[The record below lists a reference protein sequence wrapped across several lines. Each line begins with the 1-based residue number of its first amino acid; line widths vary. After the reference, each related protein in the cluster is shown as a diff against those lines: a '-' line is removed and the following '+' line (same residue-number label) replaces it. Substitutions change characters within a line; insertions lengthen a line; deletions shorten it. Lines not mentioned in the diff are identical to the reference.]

1 MMADQASQII
11 NTLLANPI
19 IQNLI
24 AGLIGSTITFTGLKV
39 FVFTRDYFYTKKF
52 YFGGTWNTVYEDNEG
67 LLRVKRYAP
76 AKIVQ
81 KGRRISGYTIFGEGE
96 DARKWNLDGSII
108 ADRFLVGTYSIKSRH
123 GEYSIGS
130 FFLERSGTGQELIG
144 YWCGYD
150 PMIGNVNSGKYIF
163 YRKSNPMIQVNVR
176 PALKADTDK
185 IKELGNRIFGSG
197 YLDNWFLPD
206 PSQKKFDDS
215 ICLVATKDAN
225 VIGMI
230 YLLIVDDHPI
240 EKFTALGFDTSSL
253 EKVVSG
259 RRLNEKFPSVFLSL
273 IMVDEQYR
281 RRGVGTSLYAK
292 VFQILSEV
300 NIRDIYATCWKE
312 SPNSAII
319 PFLEKQGWKVFSSKE
334 KYWYE
339 DSLKKSYQCAR
350 CGNPCFCTAV
360 LMNLDLP
367 EGISKPTFEPG

>member
-1 MMADQASQII
+1 LIQSSQVINNFLAD
-11 NTLLANPI
+11 PI
-19 IQNLI
+19 TQNVI
-24 AGLIGSTITFTGLKV
+24 AGLIGSAITFTSLKI
-39 FVFTRDYFYTKKF
+39 FVYTKDYFYSKKF

-67 LLRVKRYAP
+67 LLRIKRYAI
-76 AKIVQ
+76 AKVVQ

-96 DARKWNLDGSII
+96 EARKWSLDGSII

-130 FFLERSGTGQELIG
+130 FFLERSPTGQELIG

-150 PMIGNVNSGKYIF
+150 PMIGDVNFGKYIF
-163 YRKSNPMIQVNVR
+163 YRRSNPMIQVNVR
-176 PALKADTDK
+176 PALKADTEK
-185 IKELGNRIFGSG
+185 IKQLGNKIFGNG

-206 PSQKKFDDS
+206 PDRRIFDDS

-230 YLLIVDDHPI
+230 YLLITDENPLD
-240 EKFTALGFDTSSL
+240 KFSKSGFDISNL
-253 EKVVSG
+253 EKLVSG
-259 RRLNEKFPSVFLSL
+259 RNPNGKFPSVFLSL
-273 IMVDEQYR
+273 IMVDEEYR

-300 NIRDIYATCWKE
+300 NVRDMYSTCWKE

-319 PFLEKQGWKVFSSKE
+319 PFLEKQGWKSVSSKD

-339 DSLKKSYQCAR
+339 DSFKKGYQCAR

-367 EGISKPTFEPG
+367 EGIAKQTFEPG